1 MHSSFKGEAIYTAE
15 TDIHFPHL
23 TVGDTLLFAAE
34 ARAPQNL
41 PEGVSKDQFV
51 RHLRDVVMTILGL
64 SHTINTRVG
73 NDFIRGVSGGERKR
87 VSIAEAALSSA
98 LIQCWDNSTRG
109 LDSANATEFC
119 RNLALVSRYAGTV
132 NCVAIYQAP
141 QSAYDMFDKVT
152 LLYEGRQIYFG
163 PTTAAKQFFVDMGFH
178 CPERQTTADFLTS
191 LTSASERKV
200 RPGFEER
207 VPRTPDE
214 FATRWKQSNARHELL
229 REIQE
234 YEEKFPIGGPSYD
247 AFLKARRT
255 LQSNHQRIE
264 SPYMISIWNQIT
276 LCIVRGFKRLR
287 GDFSMTLT
295 TLIGNFSLSM
305 ILGSVF
311 YNLPAATSS
320 FYSRGALL
328 FYAVLLNALSSVLEM
343 LTLYAQRPIV
353 EKHSR
358 YAFYHPFAE
367 AIASIICDTPYKLIN
382 SVTFNLPL
390 YFLPNLRRSA
400 GPFFI
405 FWLFSLVTTYTMS
418 MVFRTIAALSRTLSQ
433 ALVPAALLIVGMV
446 MFTGF
451 VIPTRNMLGWSRWM
465 NYINPIAYSF
475 EALMTNEFDG
485 RNFACSVIVP
495 SGGFYDTVPLQNR
508 ICSTLGAEPGAT
520 TVSGTQYLEQSFDYT
535 RAHLWRNLGI
545 LFGFAF
551 FFFFLYLL
559 ATEYISEQKSKGEVL
574 LFRRGHQPRSLEDLE
589 SASKSDNRNGHA
601 ENANTQQ
608 VGTKIQRQTSI
619 FHWQDVCYDI
629 KIKGKPRRI
638 LDHVDGWVKP
648 GTCTALMGVSGA
660 GKTTLLDVL
669 ATRVS
674 VGVITGE
681 MLVDGRLRDSS
692 FQRKTGYVQQ
702 QDVHLP
708 TSTVR
713 EALQFSAKLR
723 QPAHVSRK
731 EKMDYVEEIITLLEM
746 ESYADAVVGVPG
758 EGLNV
763 EQRKRLTIAVELA
776 AKPQLLLFLD
786 EPTSGLDS
794 QTSWSILNLLDTLT
808 QHGQAILCTIHQPS
822 AMLFQRFDR
831 LLFLAKGGKTIYF
844 GEIGGN
850 SSTISSYFE
859 RNGARTLGADENPAE
874 WMLDVI
880 GAAPGSH
887 CDIDW
892 PRVWR
897 ESAEHAKVKEHLAE
911 LKSTLSADT
920 VVDSDSESLREYA
933 APFHVQL
940 YEVTL
945 RVFAA
950 YYRTPTYIWSKA
962 LLCNLSAL
970 YVGFTFFKA
979 KLSPE
984 GLKNQM
990 YSVFMLLTIFG
1001 TLVEQ
1006 IMPHFAT
1013 QRGLYEVRERPAKAY
1028 SWKVFMASNIIV
1040 ELPWNTLMS
1049 AIMYFCWYYP
1059 VGFYK
1064 NAEPSDAV
1072 TLRGALMFLF
1082 IWTFLLFASTFAHMC
1097 IAGIELPETAGS
1109 IVNVLFSL
1117 CLIFCGVIATKEQM
1131 PGFWIFMY
1139 RVNPFT
1145 YLISGM
1151 LATGLSGNTV
1161 ECDPIEYLRFPP
1173 PDSQTCQQYMEP
1185 FINTTNN
1192 GYLLNPSATTDCAF
1206 CPLSHTDTFLSNFFI
1221 SYGDVWRNFG
1231 LMWAYILFNTVAA
1244 VFIYWLARVPK
1255 GKLAS

>member
-1 MHSSFKGEAIYTAE
+1 MRNSFKGEAIYTAE

-34 ARAPQNL
+34 ARAPRNL
-41 PEGVSKDQFV
+41 PDGVSKTQFAK
-51 RHLRDVVMTILGL
+51 HMRDVVMAVLGL

-87 VSIAEAALSSA
+87 VSIAEAALSLA
-98 LIQCWDNSTRG
+98 PIQCWDNSTRG

-119 RNLALVSRYAGTV
+119 RNLALVSQYAGTV

-163 PTTAAKQFFVDMGFH
+163 HTTAAKQFFVDMGFE
-178 CPERQTTADFLTS
+178 CPKRQTTADFLTS
-191 LTSASERKV
+191 LTSVSERKV
-200 RPGFEER
+200 RPGFETL

-214 FATRWKQSNARHELL
+214 FATRWKRSSARNELL
-229 REIQE
+229 REIQD
-234 YEEKFPIGGPSYD
+234 YEERYPIGGPSYN

-255 LQSNHQRIE
+255 LQSKHQRTK
-264 SPYMISIWNQIT
+264 SPYMISVRNQIS
-276 LCIVRGFKRLR
+276 LCVIRGFKRLR
-287 GDFSMTLT
+287 GDFSMTAT
-295 TLIGNFSLSM
+295 TLIGNFCVSL
-305 ILGSVF
+305 ILASIF
-311 YNLPAATSS
+311 YNLPPSTSS

-358 YAFYHPFAE
+358 YAFYHPSAE
-367 AIASIICDTPYKLIN
+367 AVASMICDTPYKLVN
-382 SVTFNLPL
+382 SITFNLPL
-390 YFLPNLRRSA
+390 YFLPNLRRSPGA
-400 GPFFI
+400 WFT

-418 MVFRTIAALSRTLSQ
+418 MVFRTFAALSRSLSQ

-475 EALMTNEFDG
+475 EALMANEFDG
-485 RNFACSVIVP
+485 RHFTCSVIIP
-495 SGGFYDTVPLQNR
+495 SGGMYDAVSMQNK
-508 ICSTLGAEPGAT
+508 ICSTVGAEPGSAI
-520 TVSGTQYLEQSFDYT
+520 VQGTQYLEQSFDYS

-545 LFGFAF
+545 LFGFLF
-551 FFFFLYLL
+551 FFAFIYLV
-559 ATEYISEQKSKGEVL
+559 ATEYISEKKSKGEVL
-574 LFRRGHQPRSLEDLE
+574 LFRRGHQPRRISDLE
-589 SASKSDNRNGHA
+589 SASISDDNDA
-601 ENANTQQ
+601 KANDA
-608 VGTKIQRQTSI
+608 GTLQAGSKIQRQTSI

-669 ATRVS
+669 AARVS

-681 MLVDGRLRDSS
+681 MLVDGRPRDGS

-702 QDVHLP
+702 QDLHLP

-713 EALQFSAKLR
+713 EALQFSATLR
-723 QPAHVSRK
+723 QPAHISQQ
-731 EKMDYVEEIITLLEM
+731 EKMDYVEEIIALLGM
-746 ESYADAVVGVPG
+746 EAYADAVVGVPG

-844 GEIGGN
+844 GEIGEN
-850 SSTISSYFE
+850 SSVLSSYFE
-859 RNGARTLGADENPAE
+859 RNGAQPLSADENPAE
-874 WMLDVI
+874 WMLEVI

-887 CDIDW
+887 REIDW
-892 PRVWR
+892 PKIWR
-897 ESAEHAKVKEHLAE
+897 ESPEHTKVKEHLTG
-911 LKSTLSADT
+911 LKSTLSASSADN
-920 VVDSDSESLREYA
+920 SDSEALKEYA
-933 APFHVQL
+933 APLHLQL
-940 YEVTL
+940 YECTW

-950 YYRTPTYIWSKA
+950 YYRTPSYIWSKA
-962 LLCNLSAL
+962 LLCVLSAL
-970 YVGFTFFKA
+970 YVGFSFFKA
-979 KLSPE
+979 KRSPE

-990 YSVFMLLTIFG
+990 YSVFLLLTIFG

-1006 IMPHFAT
+1006 IMPHFVT
-1013 QRGLYEVRERPAKAY
+1013 QRSLYEVRERPSKTY
-1028 SWKVFMASNIIV
+1028 SWKVFMAANIIV
-1040 ELPWNTLMS
+1040 ELPWNTLM
-1049 AIMYFCWYYP
+1049 AALMYFCWYYP

-1064 NAEPSDAV
+1064 NAEPTHTV
-1072 TLRGALMFLF
+1072 TERGALMFLF
-1082 IWTFLLFASTFAHMC
+1082 IWAFLLFTSTFAHML

-1109 IVNVLFSL
+1109 VANILFSL

-1131 PGFWIFMY
+1131 PGFWVFMY
-1139 RVNPFT
+1139 RVTPFT
-1145 YLISGM
+1145 YIVSGM
-1151 LATGLSGNTV
+1151 LSTGLSGNTV
-1161 ECDPIEYLRFPP
+1161 ECESIEYLHFDPP
-1173 PDSQTCQQYMEP
+1173 SSQTCLEYMEP
-1185 FINTTNN
+1185 FMNATNN
-1192 GYLLNPSATTDCAF
+1192 GYLLDPSATTDCAF
-1206 CPLSHTDTFLSNFFI
+1206 CPLSHTDTFLSGLFI
-1221 SYGDVWRNFG
+1221 SFSDAWRNFG
-1231 LMWAYILFNTVAA
+1231 LLWAYIVFNIVAA

-1255 GKLAS
+1255 RSRAS